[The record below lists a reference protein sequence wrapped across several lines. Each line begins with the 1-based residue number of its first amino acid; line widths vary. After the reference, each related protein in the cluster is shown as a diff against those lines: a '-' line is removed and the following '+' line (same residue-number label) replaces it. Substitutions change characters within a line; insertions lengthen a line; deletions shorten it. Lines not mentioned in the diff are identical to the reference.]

1 MKLIQ
6 YSVIKDQ
13 IKVLKVNEDPVASAI
28 LQKDYQWEIIGGI
41 TNSDGY
47 QETNKVR
54 INFYDSD
61 DDGMIDDPD
70 SFIKIVNPASTNN
83 SGYKDKWVYFQQT
96 TLNGTTS
103 TTLLPSTSFIVF
115 DKESNVSSLSG
126 YTNGQLFYFYDSR
139 EDVVKRYNSTTGT
152 LELEPTIYAR
162 AGRDNMR
169 FQYMHNAENDRR
181 LDPGKSNIIDMYVLT
196 RAYDEDYRIFV
207 NGFGNEPVKP
217 STEDLKNELDTV
229 LQGVKSIS
237 DEIIYHS
244 VNYRA
249 LFGSNANTSL
259 QATFKIVKSANSSI
273 SDNEIKSAVLIAVND
288 FFALDNW
295 DFGETFYFTELASY
309 VQQQTAPDVANFVIV
324 PNSGSQA
331 FGSLFQIK
339 CKSDEIFIS
348 TATVDNIEVIDQLTA
363 NNLKAEGN
371 VVTSIDSTGSIS
383 VSSSSGTTTS
393 TGTTTT
399 TTTTNTGST
408 ASTGSSSSSGG
419 SGGYSY

>member
-1 MKLIQ
+1 
-6 YSVIKDQ
+6 
-13 IKVLKVNEDPVASAI
+13 
-28 LQKDYQWEIIGGI
+28 
-41 TNSDGY
+41 
-47 QETNKVR
+47 
-54 INFYDSD
+54 
-61 DDGMIDDPD
+61 
-70 SFIKIVNPASTNN
+70 
-83 SGYKDKWVYFQQT
+83 
-96 TLNGTTS
+96 
-103 TTLLPSTSFIVF
+103 
-115 DKESNVSSLSG
+115 
-126 YTNGQLFYFYDSR
+126 
-139 EDVVKRYNSTTGT
+139 
-152 LELEPTIYAR
+152 
-162 AGRDNMR
+162 MR
-169 FQYMHNAENDRR
+169 FQYIHNAENDRR

-217 STEDLKNELDTV
+217 STEDLKNELDTI

-249 LFGSNANTSL
+249 LFGNNADTSL

-273 SDNEIKSAVLIAVND
+273 SDNEIKSAVLIAIND

-324 PNSGSQA
+324 PNSGAQA

-371 VVTSIDSTGSIS
+371 VVTSIDSTGAIA

-393 TGTTTT
+393 TGATTTT
-399 TTTTNTGST
+399 TTTSTGST
-408 ASTGSSSSSGG
+408 GSTTSTGSTGSTGSSGG